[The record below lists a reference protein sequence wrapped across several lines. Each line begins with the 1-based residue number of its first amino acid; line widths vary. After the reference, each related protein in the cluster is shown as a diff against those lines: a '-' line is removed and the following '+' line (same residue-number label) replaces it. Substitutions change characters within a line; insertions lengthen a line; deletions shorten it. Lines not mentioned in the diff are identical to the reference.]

1 MSLKEKFMN
10 KMMEGQFQG
19 MSSEDK
25 KQMMEAMMD
34 KFFSSMSEEEKK
46 EMMSGMMPKM
56 MEQMMGHGSPMGNN
70 PMMGM
75 MSMMMGR
82 GKKKSDSG
90 EESKM
95 PWDMCKEMM
104 SGFKETANTAKFA
117 TSELRGLF
125 DDWCQQIE
133 KEILNFV
140 KEKNSIKIDEL
151 TDKFSLSEESIK
163 YLLTRLAKK
172 NLIDFKV

>member
-1 MSLKEKFMN
+1 MN
-10 KMMEGQFQG
+10 KMMEDQFQG

-25 KQMMEAMMD
+25 KQMMEAMME
-34 KFFSSMSEEEKK
+34 KFFSSMSGEEKK

-56 MEQMMGHGSPMGNN
+56 MEQMMGNGSSMGNN

-82 GKKKSDSG
+82 GKKTSDSG
-90 EESKM
+90 EENKM

-104 SGFKETANTAKFA
+104 SGFKETADTAKFA
-117 TSELRGLF
+117 TPELRGLF
-125 DDWCQQIE
+125 DEWCQQIE

-151 TDKFSLSEESIK
+151 TNKFSLSEESIK
-163 YLLTRLAKK
+163 YLLIRLAKK

>member
-1 MSLKEKFMN
+1 MSLKEKIMN
-10 KMMEGQFQG
+10 KMMEDQFQG

-34 KFFSSMSEEEKK
+34 KFFSSLSDKEKK

-56 MEQMMGHGSPMGNN
+56 MEQMMGNGSHMKKGHA
-70 PMMGM
+70 MGM

-82 GKKKSDSG
+82 GKKEGESG
-90 EESKM
+90 ENKM
-95 PWDMCKEMM
+95 PWDMCREMM
-104 SGFKETANTAKFA
+104 SGFSETATAARFA
-117 TSELRGLF
+117 TPELRGLF

-140 KEKNSIKIDEL
+140 KENNSINITEL
-151 TDKFSLSEESIK
+151 ADKFSLSEESIQ

-172 NLIDFKV
+172 NLIDFKI

>member
-1 MSLKEKFMN
+1 MSLKGNFMN

-25 KQMMEAMMD
+25 KQMMGAMMD
-34 KFFSSMSEEEKK
+34 KFFSSMSDEEKK
-46 EMMSGMMPKM
+46 EMMSDMMPKM

-82 GKKKSDSG
+82 GKNKSDSG

-104 SGFKETANTAKFA
+104 SGFKETTNTAKFA

-140 KEKNSIKIDEL
+140 KEKNSI
-151 TDKFSLSEESIK
+151 
-163 YLLTRLAKK
+163 
-172 NLIDFKV
+172 

>member
-1 MSLKEKFMN
+1 MSLKEKFMS
-10 KMMEGQFQG
+10 KMMGSQFQG
-19 MSSEDK
+19 MSAEDK
-25 KQMMEAMMD
+25 KQMMDAMMD
-34 KFFSSMSEEEKK
+34 KFFSSMTDEEKK

-56 MEQMMGHGSPMGNN
+56 MGQMMGNGSSMGNN

-75 MSMMMGR
+75 MSMMMGK
-82 GKKKSDSG
+82 GKATSESG
-90 EESKM
+90 EEPKM

-117 TSELRGLF
+117 TAELRGLF
-125 DDWCQQIE
+125 DEWCQQIE
-133 KEILNFV
+133 KEILNFI
-140 KEKNSIKIDEL
+140 KEKNSINIDEL
-151 TDKFSLSEESIK
+151 SDKFSLSEESIK